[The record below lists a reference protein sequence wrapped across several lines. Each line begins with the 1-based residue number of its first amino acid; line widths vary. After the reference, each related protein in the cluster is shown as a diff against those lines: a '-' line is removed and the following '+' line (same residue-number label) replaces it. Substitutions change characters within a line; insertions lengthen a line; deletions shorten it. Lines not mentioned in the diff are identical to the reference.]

1 MTGHESIKQQ
11 VITYSQ
17 KLAHEGYL
25 KGTGGNVSL
34 RVPGEPI
41 VAITP
46 SNYDYLKLC
55 PDDVCVYTFDRE
67 KITGDLEPSIEMGFH
82 IAVYQNR
89 PDVGCVMHTHQD
101 FASVLSVLNKPLPAL
116 FDEQVRFLGRS
127 VDIIPY
133 APSGTGFL
141 VRQVRKT
148 VSNRHN
154 AFIMKNHGVLCM
166 GPDAERAYH
175 NVLLLEKAA
184 AAYLF
189 AICSGQDVDAIPLVV
204 REIAFQK
211 LRSEQ
216 KKIEKQLRALQE
228 QDE

>member
-1 MTGHESIKQQ
+1 MTQYESIKQQ
-11 VITYSQ
+11 VLEYSQ
-17 KLAHEGYL
+17 KLVREGYL

-34 RVPGEPI
+34 RAPDEPVI
-41 VAITP
+41 AITP
-46 SNYDYLKLC
+46 SNRDYLSLT
-55 PDDVCVYTFDRE
+55 PDEICIYTFEKE
-67 KITGDLEPSIEMGFH
+67 KIEGELKPSIEMGFH

-101 FASVLSVLNKPLPAL
+101 YASALSVLNMPLPAL

-127 VDIIPY
+127 VEIIPY

-141 VRQVRKT
+141 VKQIKKM
-148 VSNRHN
+148 VSNHHN
-154 AFIMKNHGVLCM
+154 VYIMKNHGVLCL
-166 GPDAERAYH
+166 GSTAERAYH

-184 AAYLF
+184 TAYLL
-189 AICSGQDVDAIPLVV
+189 AQCSGETADRIPLPI

-216 KKIEKQLRALQE
+216 KKIEKQLNELNEKDA
-228 QDE
+228 